1 MLTKEEFEESLKQNG
16 FEQKDID
23 AERKRFFF
31 SIFVL
36 CKPGLYGVSSIC
48 PASEFVHE
56 MDGLSLNFGSLSTD
70 GQVDGLQTAVFVRG
84 GPV

>member
-1 MLTKEEFEESLKQNG
+1 MGLNKNTSMLKGNG
-16 FEQKDID
+16 S
-23 AERKRFFF
+23 FFPF
-31 SIFVL
+31 LFCVNQASTDGVL
-36 CKPGLYGVSSIC
+36 SIC